1 MPYKELGFWGV
12 PSCNNILLQ
21 PTVHCLINVIEYPP
35 FVMTLDE
42 VQIAYFERVQFSLST
57 FDLVFIFK
65 DWEQKEVHIN
75 AIPSTSLE
83 SIKDW
88 LEYVFYVC
96 LFFACF
102 VRWCAGTWR

>member
-1 MPYKELGFWGV
+1 
-12 PSCNNILLQ
+12 
-21 PTVHCLINVIEYPP
+21 
-35 FVMTLDE
+35 MTLDE

-65 DWEQKEVHIN
+65 DWDQKEVHIN

-88 LEYVFYVC
+88 LE
-96 LFFACF
+96 
-102 VRWCAGTWR
+102 

>member
-12 PSCNNILLQ
+12 PGCNNILLQ

-42 VQIAYFERVQFSLST
+42 VQIAYFERVQFSLQT
-57 FDLVFIFK
+57 FDLAFIFK

-88 LEYVFYVC
+88 LEHVFC
-96 LFFACF
+96 CHS
-102 VRWCAGTWR
+102 G